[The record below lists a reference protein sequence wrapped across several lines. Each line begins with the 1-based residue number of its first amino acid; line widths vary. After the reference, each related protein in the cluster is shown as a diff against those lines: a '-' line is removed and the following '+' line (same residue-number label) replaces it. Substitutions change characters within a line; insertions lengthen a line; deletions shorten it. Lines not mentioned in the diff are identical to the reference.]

1 MNWLRLILDTGDFKL
16 PREAGW
22 TPLMEILA
30 RCSCTAIFLC
40 LLTVTVLLLIFCS
53 HDGAYEKRPIFRS
66 RRVAMAFAG
75 FTGFVSMHFLTT
87 AVVFIVPVMR
97 LWVAVTCVTAL
108 ASVGTLLAAIPA
120 FLATD
125 WLRRMAEH
133 DDTLTRLERL
143 QQVQVQQQ
151 DFQLWQQEGLARIVA
166 ALSSLPVQPHLEK
179 PPHPSE
185 VPSLVSPGRDEINT
199 E

>member
-1 MNWLRLILDTGDFKL
+1 MHWLRLIIDTRTFKL

-30 RCSCTAIFLC
+30 RCSCVAIFICC
-40 LLTVTVLLLIFCS
+40 LSVTILLLIFCS
-53 HDGAYEKRPIFRS
+53 HDGTWEKRPIFRS

-87 AVVFIVPVMR
+87 AVMFIVPVMR
-97 LWVAVTCVTAL
+97 LWVLVTCVTAL

-120 FLATD
+120 FLAID
-125 WLRRMAEH
+125 WLRRMSEH
-133 DDTLTRLERL
+133 DDTLARLEDLQRL
-143 QQVQVQQQ
+143 QMEQQ

-166 ALSSLPVQPHLEK
+166 ALTAMPIPHLEK

-185 VPSLVSPGRDEINT
+185 VPLIGAHGGDET
-199 E
+199 STQ